1 MSMYNQRQPD
11 VEAEV
16 TFLSPEAGGKA
27 NAVRSGYCPNHQV
40 LENYLTS
47 GRHEY
52 LDKDEV
58 WAGETATARIWFITP
73 EAYPECLWIG
83 REVRVQEDSRLVGYA
98 KITKIFNKLL
108 ERLS

>member
-1 MSMYNQRQPD
+1 MSMYSQRQAD

-27 NAVRSGYCPNHQV
+27 NGVRSGYCPNHEV

-52 LDKDEV
+52 MDKDEV
-58 WAGETATARIWFITP
+58 WPGEAATAHIWFISP
-73 EAYPECLWIG
+73 EAYPGRLWIG
-83 REVRVQEDSRLVGYA
+83 REVRVQEGSRLVGYA
-98 KITKIFNKLL
+98 KVTKIFNKLL
-108 ERLS
+108 ERSS